1 MTGNVGV
8 LRKPPG
14 KGDAFALLFVLVYL
28 TLITYYR
35 YNRPVN
41 IAPLGTPCIRGPVHA
56 IVLHNIYLVQFFHF
70 SEYNL

>member
-1 MTGNVGV
+1 MTRNAGV

-14 KGDAFALLFVLVYL
+14 KGDAFALPFLLIDL

-41 IAPLGTPCIRGPVHA
+41 IAL
-56 IVLHNIYLVQFFHF
+56 
-70 SEYNL
+70 